1 MKILLL
7 VALLGLNLSL
17 VVGQP
22 ILMDTVLRL
31 TDKVSI
37 KCPKAIEVHKHYSCG
52 PGCSGIKG
60 FDSVLIYDELRL
72 ENNETIF
79 MRVIPLYGHKS
90 LDIMAYAKK
99 LEGDTSLSKL
109 EKYELVAEKISV
121 RYLNLSQKISGASVP
136 FYDDIE
142 KRKHYYLDRCGF
154 RLDVWRSTI
163 NFLGIK
169 LKRKTYTYKNY
180 WERYLLIDSIVYY
193 FYVCSKWGVKGGKRK
208 KDFKMLEPIF
218 YDLVNGVIIKEEE
231 EGLIKE
237 E

>member
-7 VALLGLNLSL
+7 VALLGVNLSL

-37 KCPKAIEVHKHYSCG
+37 KCSKDFEIHQRESYG
-52 PGCSGIKG
+52 PIGKKIDISTTM
-60 FDSVLIYDELRL
+60 LIYNELRL

-79 MRVIPLYGHKS
+79 MWVIPLYGNRS
-90 LDIMAYAKK
+90 VDVMAYAKK

-109 EKYELVAEKISV
+109 EKYELVAKKISV
-121 RYLNLSQKISGASVP
+121 RYTNRNDMLSGRSIP
-136 FYDDIE
+136 FSDIE
-142 KRKHYYLDRCGF
+142 KSKYYYLDRRGCD
-154 RLDVWRSTI
+154 LDVWRSTI

-193 FYVCSKWGVKGGKRK
+193 FYVRSKWGVKGGKRK

-218 YDLVNGVIIKEEE
+218 YDLVNGIIIKEEE

>member
-7 VALLGLNLSL
+7 VILLGLNLSL

-31 TDKVSI
+31 TNKVSI
-37 KCPKAIEVHKHYSCG
+37 KCPKAIEVHKSYLRG
-52 PGCSGIKG
+52 PSHVTM
-60 FDSVLIYDELRL
+60 DSSDAILIHNELRL

-79 MRVIPLYGHKS
+79 MRVIPRYGHKS

-109 EKYELVAEKISV
+109 EKYELVAKKISV
-121 RYLNLSQKISGASVP
+121 RYTNRNDMLSGRSIP
-136 FYDDIE
+136 FSDIE
-142 KRKHYYLDRCGF
+142 KSKYYYLDRRGCD
-154 RLDVWRSTI
+154 LDVWRSTI

-218 YDLVNGVIIKEEE
+218 YDLVNGIIIKEEE